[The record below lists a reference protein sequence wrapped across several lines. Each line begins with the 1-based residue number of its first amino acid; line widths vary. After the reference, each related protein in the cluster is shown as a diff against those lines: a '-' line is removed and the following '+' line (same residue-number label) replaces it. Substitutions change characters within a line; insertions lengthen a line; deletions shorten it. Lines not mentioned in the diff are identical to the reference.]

1 MDTWHPLPITAISGP
16 TFEMTPLSAPHI
28 SHTSRQT
35 DIAALFDVDNTLLPG
50 QASEVRFFRFLW
62 KRGLVG
68 WREVRNSIEWVLRC
82 APPVSLHPLR
92 ERKLY
97 LAGKGAAEVEALA
110 EEFCR
115 TELCPRL
122 SAQGLSRM
130 DEHRRAGHHIVL
142 VTGSLDF
149 LIAPLASLL
158 EVPTLLA
165 ARLEQQ
171 EQQFTGHVCAPLPY
185 GPGKRELIARLTRD
199 SGIDLAQ
206 SFAYGDSPGD
216 VELLEMVGHPL
227 VVNPIRGM
235 DRIAQ
240 RNGWPMTTWT

>member
-1 MDTWHPLPITAISGP
+1 
-16 TFEMTPLSAPHI
+16 MTPLSTPHI
-28 SHTSRQT
+28 SPTNRQT
-35 DIAALFDVDNTLLPG
+35 EIAALFDVDNTLLPG

-62 KRGLVG
+62 RRGLLG
-68 WREVRNSIEWVLRC
+68 WRELWQSAGWVIQS
-82 APPVSLHPLR
+82 APPLSLHSLR

-97 LAGKGAAEVEALA
+97 LTGKAAADVEALA
-110 EEFCR
+110 EEFCHS
-115 TELCPRL
+115 ELFPRI
-122 SAQGLSRM
+122 SAQGLARM

-149 LIAPLASLL
+149 LIAPLAALL

-165 ARLEQQ
+165 AKLEQHHRR
-171 EQQFTGHVCAPLPY
+171 FTGHVCAPLPY
-185 GPGKRELIARLTRD
+185 GPGKRELIAQLTRE
-199 SGIDLAQ
+199 SQIDLAQ

-235 DRIAQ
+235 SRIAR
-240 RNGWPMTTWT
+240 RNGWPVAIWK

>member
-1 MDTWHPLPITAISGP
+1 
-16 TFEMTPLSAPHI
+16 MTSLSIPQ
-28 SHTSRQT
+28 SSRTSRQT

-62 KRGLVG
+62 RRGLVG
-68 WREVRNSIEWVLRC
+68 WREFRESVGWVLRH
-82 APPVSLHPLR
+82 APPVSLQPLR

-97 LAGKGAAEVEALA
+97 LAGKPAVEVESMA

-115 TELCPRL
+115 AEIFPRL

-149 LIAPLASLL
+149 LMAPLAALL
-158 EVPTLLA
+158 EVPTVLA
-165 ARLEQQ
+165 AKLEQRHDR
-171 EQQFTGHVCAPLPY
+171 FTGSVCAPLPY
-185 GPGKRELIARLTRD
+185 GPGKRELIVRLTQQSR
-199 SGIDLAQ
+199 IDLAQ

-216 VELLEMVGHPL
+216 VEILQMVGHPL

-235 DRIAQ
+235 ASIA
-240 RNGWPMTTWT
+240 RRHGWPVATWK

>member
-1 MDTWHPLPITAISGP
+1 M
-16 TFEMTPLSAPHI
+16 
-28 SHTSRQT
+28 
-35 DIAALFDVDNTLLPG
+35 FDVDNTLLPG

-68 WREVRNSIEWVLRC
+68 WRELRDSVGCVLRC
-82 APPVSLHPLR
+82 APPISLHPLR

-97 LAGKGAAEVEALA
+97 LAGKAAVEVESLA

-115 TELCPRL
+115 AELVPRL

-149 LIAPLASLL
+149 LMAPLAALL

-165 ARLEQQ
+165 ARLERQHRR
-171 EQQFTGHVCAPLPY
+171 FTGHVCEPLPY
-185 GPGKRELIARLTRD
+185 GPGKRDLIVRLIQD
-199 SGIDLAQ
+199 SRIDLAQ

-216 VELLEMVGHPL
+216 VELLQMVGHPL

-235 DRIAQ
+235 GRIAR
-240 RNGWPMTTWT
+240 RNGWPVATWK